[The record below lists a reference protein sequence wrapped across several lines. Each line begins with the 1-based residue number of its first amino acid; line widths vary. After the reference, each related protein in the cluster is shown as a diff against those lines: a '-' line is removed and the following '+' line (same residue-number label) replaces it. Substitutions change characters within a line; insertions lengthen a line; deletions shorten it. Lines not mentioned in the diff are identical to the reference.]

1 MGTDVNEGVNGHPV
15 AEFGIGMNEGQRADS
30 GKAALRCGEQL
41 QNAAEV
47 LVGIFADQGASD
59 IPGVFGTDYDGASP
73 RCRELVSVFG
83 VCQKAH
89 FIGPGPLQGVD
100 ADDFGI
106 VALARIKPSWAAIS
120 ESLRATIYFLPVLG
134 SGNLLPPAFHKRLT
148 SARTGL
154 VMSRLGV
161 AYITLPAAASRIRSS
176 FCCLA
181 IVVAAS

>member
-1 MGTDVNEGVNGHPV
+1 MGTDVNEGINGHPV

-89 FIGPGPLQGVD
+89 FIGPAPSKVLTPMTSASSPLQDQAKLGR
-100 ADDFGI
+100 DFGEFTGNHLLLTGI
-106 VALARIKPSWAAIS
+106 GFRELAAAG
-120 ESLRATIYFLPVLG
+120 LPQTVTQQGRA
-134 SGNLLPPAFHKRLT
+134 
-148 SARTGL
+148 
-154 VMSRLGV
+154 VMSRVGV

>member
-1 MGTDVNEGVNGHPV
+1 MCAEMRKDMSKPIVAIVGRPNVGKSTLFNMIAGERIAIVKDTPGVTRDR
-15 AEFGIGMNEGQRADS
+15 IY
-30 GKAALRCGEQL
+30 
-41 QNAAEV
+41 AEV
-47 LVGIFADQGASD
+47 SWLNHNFTLMDTGGIEPETSNPSKVLTPMTSAS
-59 IPGVFGTDYDGASP
+59 SP
-73 RCRELVSVFG
+73 C
-83 VCQKAH
+83 
-89 FIGPGPLQGVD
+89 
-100 ADDFGI
+100 
-106 VALARIKPSWAAIS
+106 RIKPSWAAIS

-134 SGNLLPPAFHKRLT
+134 SGNLLPLAFHKRLT